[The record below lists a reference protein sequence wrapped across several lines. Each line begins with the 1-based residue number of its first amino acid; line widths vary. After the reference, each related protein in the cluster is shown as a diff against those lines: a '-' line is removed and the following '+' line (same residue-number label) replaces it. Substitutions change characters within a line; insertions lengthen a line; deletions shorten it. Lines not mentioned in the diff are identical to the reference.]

1 MQQIELKAAQQ
12 LVEAGA
18 IRRAEVLGHPG
29 GWAIVL
35 YAGAAELV
43 IRAQRGHVRLWPRLD
58 LAAAALRELG
68 IVQFSVDA
76 RNHAPRG
83 LAG

>member
-1 MQQIELKAAQQ
+1 MQQIELAAARQ

-18 IRRAEVLGHPG
+18 IRRADVLGHPG

-35 YAGAAELV
+35 HAGAAELV

-58 LAAAALRELG
+58 LAARALRELG

-76 RNHAPRG
+76 RNYSETS
-83 LAG
+83 L

>member
-1 MQQIELKAAQQ
+1 MQQIELAAARQ

-18 IRRAEVLGHPG
+18 IRRAEVLGQPG

-35 YAGAAELV
+35 HAGTAELV

-58 LAAAALRELG
+58 LAAAALRDLG
-68 IVQFSVDA
+68 IVQFTVDA